1 MPTLKPTHMIQT
13 FYLLLQFMFMNHV
26 SSSIE
31 DLQKLLDF
39 ERNIIQEINA
49 NTSQEIASEYLQEI
63 DYE

>member
-1 MPTLKPTHMIQT
+1 
-13 FYLLLQFMFMNHV
+13 MFMNHV
-26 SSSIE
+26 SSAIE

>member
-26 SSSIE
+26 SSSVE